1 MKKINVL
8 ISTFFGNGYISKIP
22 GTFTS
27 LSTLIILYILFEV
40 LEFKNLNYIL
50 ILYLLFEVLNFK
62 NLNYILILYSI
73 IFFYSFYAVMDSE
86 TEFENKDPRQIV
98 IDEVLGQ
105 AMPLILIVY
114 LSSQNLI
121 SISVEIY
128 YLLSFIFFRFFD
140 IVKPFPVS
148 YFDKEHKNFFGII
161 MDDIM
166 AGLYT
171 MILIYLISL
180 KF

>member
-1 MKKINVL
+1 MIKKFGKL
-8 ISTFFGNGYISKIP
+8 ILTMFNIGKLGNFP
-22 GTFTS
+22 GTIASAITS
-27 LSTLIILYILFEV
+27 FLYV
-40 LEFKNLNYIL
+40 L
-50 ILYLLFEVLNFK
+50 
-62 NLNYILILYSI
+62 
-73 IFFYSFYAVMDSE
+73 FFYFKVHYLTLFLIFLLLLLVSIYLINHLKD
-86 TEFENKDPRQIV
+86 EFEEVDSKEIV

-114 LSSQNLI
+114 LSSKNLI
-121 SISVEIY
+121 NIPVEIY
-128 YLLSFIFFRFFD
+128 YLLSFILFRFFD

-148 YFDKEHKNFFGII
+148 YFDKQHKNFFGII

-171 MILIYLISL
+171 MLIIYLISL

>member
-1 MKKINVL
+1 
-8 ISTFFGNGYISKIP
+8 
-22 GTFTS
+22 
-27 LSTLIILYILFEV
+27 
-40 LEFKNLNYIL
+40 
-50 ILYLLFEVLNFK
+50 
-62 NLNYILILYSI
+62 
-73 IFFYSFYAVMDSE
+73 MDSE

-105 AMPLILIVY
+105 AMPVILIVY
-114 LSSQNLI
+114 LSSKNLI
-121 SISVEIY
+121 NIPVEIY
-128 YLLSFIFFRFFD
+128 YLLSFILFRFFD

-148 YFDKEHKNFFGII
+148 YFDKQHKNFFGII

-171 MILIYLISL
+171 MLIIYLVSF

>member
-1 MKKINVL
+1 MKKINIL

-27 LSTLIILYILFEV
+27 LSTPVILYILFE
-40 LEFKNLNYIL
+40 IL
-50 ILYLLFEVLNFK
+50 QFR

-86 TEFENKDPRQIV
+86 TEFDNKDPRQIV

-114 LSSQNLI
+114 LSSKNLI
-121 SISVEIY
+121 NIHVEIY
-128 YLLSFIFFRFFD
+128 YLLSFILFRFFD

-148 YFDKEHKNFFGII
+148 YFDKQHKNFFGII

-171 MILIYLISL
+171 MLIIYLISL

>member
-27 LSTLIILYILFEV
+27 LSTLIILYVLFEI
-40 LEFKNLNYIL
+40 FKFN
-50 ILYLLFEVLNFK
+50 

-86 TEFENKDPRQIV
+86 TEFENKDPKQIV

-105 AMPLILIVY
+105 AIPLIFIVY
-114 LSSQNLI
+114 LSLNDLTNI
-121 SISVEIY
+121 AVEIY
-128 YLLSFIFFRFFD
+128 YLL
-140 IVKPFPVS
+140 
-148 YFDKEHKNFFGII
+148 
-161 MDDIM
+161 
-166 AGLYT
+166 
-171 MILIYLISL
+171 
-180 KF
+180 

>member
-1 MKKINVL
+1 MKKINLL

-27 LSTLIILYILFEV
+27 LSTSIILYILFE
-40 LEFKNLNYIL
+40 L
-50 ILYLLFEVLNFK
+50 LNFK

-73 IFFYSFYAVMDSE
+73 VFFYSFYAVMDSE

-114 LSSQNLI
+114 LSINKMI
-121 SISVEIY
+121 SIPVEIY
-128 YLLSFIFFRFFD
+128 YLLSFILFRFFD
-140 IVKPFPVS
+140 IVKPFPIS
-148 YFDKEHKNFFGII
+148 YFDKKHKNFFGII

-166 AGLYT
+166 AGLYS
-171 MILIYLISL
+171 MIIIYLFAI

>member
-40 LEFKNLNYIL
+40 FQFKNLNYIL
-50 ILYLLFEVLNFK
+50 ILF
-62 NLNYILILYSI
+62 SI
-73 IFFYSFYAVMDSE
+73 TFFYSFYAVMDSE
-86 TEFENKDPRQIV
+86 TEFESKDPRQIV

-114 LSSQNLI
+114 LSSKNLI
-121 SISVEIY
+121 NIPVEIY
-128 YLLSFIFFRFFD
+128 YLLSFILFRFFD

-148 YFDKEHKNFFGII
+148 YFYKRHKNFFGII

-171 MILIYLISL
+171 MIIIYLISL

>member
-1 MKKINVL
+1 
-8 ISTFFGNGYISKIP
+8 
-22 GTFTS
+22 
-27 LSTLIILYILFEV
+27 
-40 LEFKNLNYIL
+40 
-50 ILYLLFEVLNFK
+50 
-62 NLNYILILYSI
+62 
-73 IFFYSFYAVMDSE
+73 MDSE

-114 LSSQNLI
+114 LSSKNLI
-121 SISVEIY
+121 NIPVEIY
-128 YLLSFIFFRFFD
+128 YLLSFVLFRFFD

-148 YFDKEHKNFFGII
+148 YFDKQHKNFFGII

-171 MILIYLISL
+171 MLIIYLVSF

>member
-27 LSTLIILYILFEV
+27 LSTLVILYILFE
-40 LEFKNLNYIL
+40 IL
-50 ILYLLFEVLNFK
+50 QFRD
-62 NLNYILILYSI
+62 LNYILILYSI

-114 LSSQNLI
+114 LSSKNLI
-121 SISVEIY
+121 NIPVEIY
-128 YLLSFIFFRFFD
+128 YLLSFILFRFFD

-148 YFDKEHKNFFGII
+148 YFDKQHKNFFGII

-171 MILIYLISL
+171 MLIIYLISF

>member
-1 MKKINVL
+1 MKRINLL

-40 LEFKNLNYIL
+40 LQFN
-50 ILYLLFEVLNFK
+50 

-73 IFFYSFYAVMDSE
+73 VFFYSFYAVMDSE
-86 TEFENKDPRQIV
+86 TEFDNKDPRQIV

-105 AMPLILIVY
+105 AMPLIFIIY
-114 LSSQNLI
+114 LSSKNLI
-121 SISVEIY
+121 NIPVEIY
-128 YLLSFIFFRFFD
+128 YLSSFILFRFFD

-148 YFDKEHKNFFGII
+148 YFDKQHKNFFGII

-171 MILIYLISL
+171 MLIIYLVSL